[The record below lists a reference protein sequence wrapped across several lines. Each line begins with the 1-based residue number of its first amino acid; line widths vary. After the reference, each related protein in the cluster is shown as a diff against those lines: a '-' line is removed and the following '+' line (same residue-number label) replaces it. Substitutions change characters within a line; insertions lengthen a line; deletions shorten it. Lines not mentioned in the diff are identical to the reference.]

1 MTVKA
6 FFLKVWYLSC
16 WCLIALFSLSVAI
29 AQQPNTGERPSK
41 ILSIQL
47 IDFNRNPPY
56 FSVFDQTDNFD
67 SNYLN
72 ELEKAFYQ
80 AKSDTLRL
88 ALINDL
94 AYYWHT
100 RNLDKAL
107 LFTQKGL
114 ALAAQLHNRRWE
126 GKLQITQG
134 AILLRLEKLDS
145 AYAIL
150 QQAKSKVQ
158 QQDLPLLIT
167 QEGYVMER
175 RGLISQAADYAL
187 EALKLGKKLNDLKS
201 MAVAYSDLSNLFWK
215 QSKYSQGINY
225 GLRSEAIFQKRGI
238 KDMDYSFTLYVI
250 GNNYIALKQY
260 DRALAYYQQ
269 AIEMC
274 EQYEFYNNLAD
285 TYIALIDLHTA
296 TQDYTKAENAAQ
308 NAIKYSTLLDNNF
321 LLMRSW
327 LSVGKL
333 QNLSKRPQQ
342 AIQSLQTCLRVATDN
357 FGDNYFLHQTYK
369 ELAKAY
375 AATGNYRQA
384 NLAFLKYD
392 ALKDSVF
399 TAEADRRVAELQ
411 TEFEV
416 GQKEATIQTQ
426 EASLTQQRRLQLLT
440 LSLAVLLA
448 VILLGL
454 YWNYRQKKLTNQQLE
469 SLNANLEIKN
479 TQLDKRNA
487 ENVLLLKEI
496 HHRVKNNLEVV
507 SSLLALQS
515 AQIDDPEVQ
524 EAMQTSQNR
533 VQSMGILHQKL
544 YQSEHLA
551 FIKMKNY
558 FKNLIENILD
568 SYNQTNRITIEYP
581 MEEIELDVDTAVPV
595 GLIVNELI
603 TNSLKYAF
611 PNKQL
616 GNIRVSLMD
625 LGNDML
631 QLQIADNGI
640 GKVLNVQAKGTGFGT
655 QLVDLLTRQIE
666 GTLQQEINN
675 GTVISI
681 QFKKVKPA

>member
-1 MTVKA
+1 MTVKT
-6 FFLKVWYLSC
+6 FFLNVRCLSC
-16 WCLIALFSLSVAI
+16 WCLTSLFSLSVAM
-29 AQQPNTGERPSK
+29 AQQPNTGERLSK
-41 ILSIQL
+41 TLSIQP

-56 FSVFDQTDNFD
+56 LPVFDQTDNFD

-72 ELEKAFYQ
+72 ELEKAFYL
-80 AKSDTLRL
+80 AKGDTLRL

-114 ALAAQLHNRRWE
+114 TLAAQLHNRRWE

-150 QQAKSKVQ
+150 QQAKTKVQ
-158 QQDLPLLIT
+158 QQDLPSLIT
-167 QEGYVMER
+167 QLGYVMER

-187 EALKLGKKLNDLKS
+187 EALNLGKKLNDLKS

-215 QSKYSQGINY
+215 QSKFSQGIDY
-225 GLRSEAIFQKRGI
+225 GLRSEAIFKKRGI
-238 KDMDYSFTLYVI
+238 KDMDYSFTLFVI
-250 GNNYIALKQY
+250 GNNYIATQQHAK
-260 DRALAYYQQ
+260 ALSYYQQ

-274 EQYEFYNNLAD
+274 QQYGFYNNLAD

-296 TQDYTKAENAAQ
+296 THNYPKAEDAAQ

-333 QNLSKRPQQ
+333 QNLTQRPQQ
-342 AIQSLQTCLRVATDN
+342 AIQSLRTCLRVATDQ
-357 FGDNYFLHQTYK
+357 FGDKYFLHQAYK

-375 AATGNYRQA
+375 AAMGDYRQA

-392 ALKDSVF
+392 ILKDSVF

-411 TEFEV
+411 TEFDV
-416 GQKEATIQTQ
+416 AQKEATIQSQ

-440 LSLAVLLA
+440 LSLALLLA
-448 VILLGL
+448 VILIGL
-454 YWNYRQKKLTNQQLE
+454 YWNYRQNKRTNQQLE

-515 AQIDDPEVQ
+515 AQINDPEVQ

-551 FIKMKNY
+551 FIEMKNY
-558 FKNLIENILD
+558 FKNLSENILD
-568 SYNQTNRITIEYP
+568 SYNQTNRITVEYP

-611 PNKQL
+611 PKEQL
-616 GNIRVSLMD
+616 GIISVSLEAID
-625 LGNDML
+625 NHTL
-631 QLQIADNGI
+631 QLRIADNGI
-640 GKVLNVQAKGTGFGT
+640 GKVLNAKAQGTGFGT

-666 GTLQQEINN
+666 GTLRQEINN

-681 QFKKVKPA
+681 QFCRK